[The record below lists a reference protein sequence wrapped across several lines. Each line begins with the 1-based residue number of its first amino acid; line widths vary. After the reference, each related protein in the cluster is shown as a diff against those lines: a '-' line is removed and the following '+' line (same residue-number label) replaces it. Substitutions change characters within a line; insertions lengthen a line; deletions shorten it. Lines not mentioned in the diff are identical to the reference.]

1 MVKEIFLRFVIFLE
15 VAAAV
20 GAVFAFINYGF
31 HRGYLISAALFI
43 SFTYFVFH
51 IPLRKH
57 IKKSGE

>member
-1 MVKEIFLRFVIFLE
+1 
-15 VAAAV
+15 
-20 GAVFAFINYGF
+20 VFAFINDGF
-31 HRGYLISAALFI
+31 HRGYLISAAVFI